1 MEYIFTNLT
10 NEDVSKIN
18 ESFGF
23 SGFLTTSPTM
33 QTTTA
38 VASTSHDL
46 DLETQP
52 RGKVQPSVVEL
63 LNPELASGAVAPSTS
78 LGGPADGPTEP
89 TKVGQGGPEAVCS
102 LELADGPLAHSTPQ
116 GKPAED
122 LADSAKADEADSEAG
137 FQLDRAARKKAT
149 RKLNLSRKR
158 LTLSQ
163 LDGRPND
170 NGGAAENL
178 ADSAKTEEA
187 GSKAEPRLDR
197 VALKRAKNRRRR
209 QAKHLVSQFDRL
221 STSQPI
227 NLPGCSGTAS
237 KRGRNSS
244 GSSNKTD
251 HTEPAQKRGKGDA
264 VLNLGRGNSPKNK
277 ADHTGPAQKRGKG
290 DAALNLG
297 RGNSPKNKS
306 KQEGDDREGP
316 LPGRLSFAEA
326 ASKSVSLVVTPLDLN
341 GNTIGAVADDRTY
354 IMEMIERKITSGTP
368 KVVIKN
374 IYKQGLGLKIDC
386 LGPNALDFVKRVISP
401 LKGPSKITN
410 RKGYQCLGPGDRP
423 PVKVYGV
430 WTEKPILTKQ
440 KFVELIMHANEWIKP
455 HMFHV
460 VKACH
465 KKIGGDTKGVTFLVG
480 VTPELKAKL
489 EGCNF
494 KISYGAGRVAHFK
507 DKPKPKGNRGNP

>member
-1 MEYIFTNLT
+1 MVLPNR
-10 NEDVSKIN
+10 S
-18 ESFGF
+18 
-23 SGFLTTSPTM
+23 
-33 QTTTA
+33 
-38 VASTSHDL
+38 
-46 DLETQP
+46 
-52 RGKVQPSVVEL
+52 
-63 LNPELASGAVAPSTS
+63 
-78 LGGPADGPTEP
+78 
-89 TKVGQGGPEAVCS
+89 KVGQGGPEAVCS

-158 LTLSQ
+158 LILSQ
-163 LDGRPND
+163 LDRLPND

-187 GSKAEPRLDR
+187 GSKAEPRLGR
-197 VALKRAKNRRRR
+197 MALKRAKNRRRR

-244 GSSNKTD
+244 GSNKTD

-264 VLNLGRGNSPKNK
+264 VLNLGRGNSPKN
-277 ADHTGPAQKRGKG
+277 
-290 DAALNLG
+290 N
-297 RGNSPKNKS
+297 S

-374 IYKQGLGLKIDC
+374 IYRQGLGLKIDC

-423 PVKVYGV
+423 PIKVYGV
-430 WTEKPILTKQ
+430 WAEKPILTKQ